1 MTSAPNVISVVV
13 TRNRLELLKG
23 CIAAIRGQ
31 TVASREIIV
40 VNNES
45 TDGTA
50 AWLAEQPD
58 LVVVTQGN
66 LGSSGGQNTG
76 IRLAYEHGAEWIWC
90 MDDDTIADADALG
103 KMLACPKAAEAT
115 TGFLASAVR
124 WTDGSL
130 HRMNFP
136 PRLPTYPK
144 LFQDLK
150 AGYLRLSSSSF
161 VSLLIA
167 RRAVEEA
174 GLPIREM
181 FLWYDDMEFTMRISR
196 KFEGYAV
203 LESGVLHK
211 TPVNHMSDSFG
222 EVTRETL
229 WKYRYGARNKIY
241 CIRRM
246 GMSFFNTAVII
257 AGIMIKILKSLVF
270 KKSPVISVKL
280 CKAMLDGLFFNPAI
294 EGAPPGGAGENQ
306 LLHSRV

>member
-1 MTSAPNVISVVV
+1 MTSAPNVIAVVV
-13 TRNRLELLKG
+13 TRNRLELLKE
-23 CIAAIRGQ
+23 CIAAVRGQ
-31 TVASREIIV
+31 TVVSREIIV

-115 TGFLASAVR
+115 TGFLASTVR
-124 WTDGSL
+124 WTDGSM

-211 TPVNHMSDSFG
+211 TPANHMGDAFG
-222 EVTRETL
+222 EATRESL
-229 WKYRYGARNKIY
+229 WKYRYGARNKIF
-241 CIRRM
+241 CIRKM
-246 GMSFFNTAVII
+246 GMSFLHTSVSL
-257 AGIMIKILKSLVF
+257 AGIVFKILRAIAF
-270 KKSPVISVKL
+270 RKSPVITFRILMALLS
-280 CKAMLDGLFFNPAI
+280 GLRFNPPV
-294 EGAPPGGAGENQ
+294 ERLP
-306 LLHSRV
+306 

>member
-1 MTSAPNVISVVV
+1 MISGPNVISVVV

-76 IRLAYEHGAEWIWC
+76 IRLAYEQGAEWIWC

-124 WTDGSL
+124 WTDGSM

-136 PRLPTYPK
+136 PLLPTYPE
-144 LFQDLK
+144 LFQNLK

-161 VSLLIA
+161 VSLLVA
-167 RRAVEEA
+167 RRAVAEA

-181 FLWYDDMEFTMRISR
+181 FIWYDDMEFTMRISR

-203 LESGVLHK
+203 LDSGVLHK
-211 TPVNHMSDSFG
+211 TPANHRGDAFG
-222 EVTRETL
+222 EVTAESL
-229 WKYRYGARNKIY
+229 WKFRYGARNKVF
-241 CIRRM
+241 CIRKM
-246 GMSFFNTAVII
+246 GMSFLHTSVSLT
-257 AGIMIKILKSLVF
+257 GIVIKILLSIAF
-270 KKSPVISVKL
+270 RKSPAITFRILMALLS
-280 CKAMLDGLFFNPAI
+280 GLRFNPPVERI
-294 EGAPPGGAGENQ
+294 
-306 LLHSRV
+306 